1 MFSAA
6 AFITFL
12 TALSGVT
19 ALPFSQLVRSL
30 PTDISHIAVDEAK
43 GHYLAFKRDGSL
55 YGRYPVDAESNSVER
70 RADASQCAQLSVT
83 EAQTIPGWNA
93 IVQYANSNWG
103 SGSRNIVTN
112 PTDYVDSPAQVCITD
127 DVVQLSYSGD
137 PVCQTHTTTSQGTL
151 VGTAGEVDIEVDQGF
166 NSDSSYTV
174 SSASTIGV
182 SNTLSVKIG
191 VPEVAE
197 VTEALTISASVTDTT
212 SSTFDASYN
221 DVSKVTI
228 KMTAP
233 EGKTCTAVTNTKTCN
248 IQATGQIRYLATG
261 WIWFNYNSATQGHY
275 KWAVSIE
282 AVLTNQDDRSSFATF
297 KGSMVANTET
307 SYAGNCQ

>member
-1 MFSAA
+1 MYSAA

-30 PTDISHIAVDEAK
+30 PRDIAHIAVDETK
-43 GHYLAFKRDGSL
+43 GHYPRLQAG
-55 YGRYPVDAESNSVER
+55 VER
-70 RADASQCAQLSVT
+70 RDASQCAQLSVV
-83 EAQTIPGWNA
+83 EAQTIPGWDS

-112 PTDYVDSPAQVCITD
+112 PTDYVDRPAQVCITD

-137 PVCQTHTTTSQGTL
+137 PVCQTHTTTSKGSL
-151 VGTAGEVDIEVDQGF
+151 VGTEGEVDIEVDQGF

-174 SSASTIGV
+174 SSASTLGV

-197 VTEALTISASVTDTT
+197 VTEAFTVSASVTDTT
-212 SSTFDASYN
+212 SSTIDTSYN
-221 DVSKVTI
+221 DMSKVTI

-233 EGKTCTAVTNTKTCN
+233 EGKTCTAVTSTNTCN
-248 IQATGQIRYLATG
+248 IQATGKIRYLATG

-275 KWAVSIE
+275 KWAVNIE
-282 AVLTNQDDRSSFATF
+282 SVVTNQDDRSSFATF

>member
-1 MFSAA
+1 MLSAA

-19 ALPFSQLVRSL
+19 ALPF
-30 PTDISHIAVDEAK
+30 IAVDEARDT
-43 GHYLAFKRDGSL
+43 YLAFKRDGSL
-55 YGRYPVDAESNSVER
+55 YGRYPVDAETSIVER
-70 RADASQCAQLSVT
+70 SGASQCAQLSVA
-83 EAQTIPGWNA
+83 EAQT
-93 IVQYANSNWG
+93 SNVVP
-103 SGSRNIVTN
+103 SLYNT
-112 PTDYVDSPAQVCITD
+112 VDSPAQVCITD

-137 PVCQTHTTTSQGTL
+137 PVCQTHTTTSQGSL
-151 VGTAGEVDIEVDQGF
+151 VGTEGEVDIEVDQGF

-174 SSASTIGV
+174 SSASTLGV

-197 VTEALTISASVTDTT
+197 VTEAFTVSASVTDTT
-212 SSTFDASYN
+212 SSTIDTSYN

-248 IQATGQIRYLATG
+248 IQASGQIRYLATG
-261 WIWFNYNSATQGHY
+261 WIWFNYNSATHGHY

-282 AVLTNQDDRSSFATF
+282 AVVTNQDDRSSFATF